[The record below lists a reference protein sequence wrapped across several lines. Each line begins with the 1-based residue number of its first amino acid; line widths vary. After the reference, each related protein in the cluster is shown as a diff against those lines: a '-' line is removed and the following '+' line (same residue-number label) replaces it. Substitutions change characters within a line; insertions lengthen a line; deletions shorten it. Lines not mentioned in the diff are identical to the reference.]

1 MTAEIESEKLKTRHD
16 KWGGHEMIFSC
27 CTKNMK
33 NFLPIYSF
41 YKGMN
46 KRRREK
52 V

>member
-27 CTKNMK
+27 CIKNMK
-33 NFLPIYSF
+33 YFLPHF
-41 YKGMN
+41 YKGM
-46 KRRREK
+46 KSREN

>member
-33 NFLPIYSF
+33 KFSPYLFIF
-41 YKGMN
+41 IKEQ
-46 KRRREK
+46 KR
-52 V
+52 